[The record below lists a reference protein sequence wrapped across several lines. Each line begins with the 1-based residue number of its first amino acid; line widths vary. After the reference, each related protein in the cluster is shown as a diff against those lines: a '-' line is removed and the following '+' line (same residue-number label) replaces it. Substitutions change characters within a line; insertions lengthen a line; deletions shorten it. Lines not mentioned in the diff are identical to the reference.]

1 MRACSKRDTNDPG
14 HESVGHPPMNK
25 ITLAISLLFVLGATV
40 YSQEQTPQLLV
51 HAAQCLE
58 AKQFLPYSKLTKL
71 TLGYFLD
78 EKSYPGTKEMY
89 VVIYAAPA
97 RSNGLVFA
105 IVLTQRGDHEV
116 FDIQNN
122 ASFVLSKDEPIGVSF
137 VNPPLGGTWTQE
149 HLASAI
155 KEIEKQPR
163 FALSIKDLLAAD
175 PSLVCESYTDPQPK
189 KVEK

>member
-1 MRACSKRDTNDPG
+1 MLVRK
-14 HESVGHPPMNK
+14 K
-25 ITLAISLLFVLGATV
+25 ITLAISLLFCLSATA
-40 YSQEQTPQLLV
+40 YSQEQAPQLLL

-58 AKQFLPYSKLTKL
+58 AKQFMPSSKATKL
-71 TLGYFLD
+71 TFGYFLD

-105 IVLTQRGDHEV
+105 IVLTQQDDHQV

-137 VNPPLGGTWTQE
+137 VTPPLGGTWTQE

-163 FALSIKDLLAAD
+163 FALSAKDLSAAD
-175 PSLVCESYTDPQPK
+175 PSLVCEAYTDPQPK
-189 KVEK
+189 KSEK